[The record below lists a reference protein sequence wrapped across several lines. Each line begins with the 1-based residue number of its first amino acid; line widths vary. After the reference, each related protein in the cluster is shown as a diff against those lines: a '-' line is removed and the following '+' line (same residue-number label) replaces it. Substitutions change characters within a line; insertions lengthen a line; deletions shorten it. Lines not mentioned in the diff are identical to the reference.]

1 MVIVEQQPTADN
13 GDIVVAM
20 IEDSATV
27 KRFYKEDGNVCCE
40 DLDSTNGIKINGV
53 KLNGKKNKK
62 AVLKEGDCIKIGL
75 EEFYFKQD

>member
-1 MVIVEQQPTADN
+1 MY
-13 GDIVVAM
+13 VV
-20 IEDSATV
+20 
-27 KRFYKEDGNVCCE
+27 
-40 DLDSTNGIKINGV
+40 KISIRQIV